1 MDSRKVVLQETS
13 IIAIGE
19 AIGVGLMFAVFALAG
34 WFDTSVLLGG
44 VVGGVLAI
52 ANFFFMALNA
62 SIAADRAV
70 EQNVKR
76 GKALIQTSYA
86 ARLAVIFIVLFAC
99 VKSGMC
105 NVFASVIPLLFV
117 RVTITIEEFFRKPGE
132 TKL

>member
-19 AIGVGLMFAVFALAG
+19 VIGVGLMFAVFALAG

-76 GKALIQTSYA
+76 GKALMQTSYA

>member
-76 GKALIQTSYA
+76 GKALMQTSYA